1 MSLRLPS
8 LLICCGIVLAGAAQA
23 THAAQPFPERPI
35 TIVVP
40 FPPGGGPDN
49 VARVA
54 GEKMAVDLK
63 QPIIV
68 DNRPG
73 VSGMAGAAHVA
84 RAAPD
89 GYTLLMTP
97 MTLVIAPHVLPEG
110 VGKQVDVLH
119 DLEPIGQAARSELVL
134 VARPDL
140 GAADARG
147 LVALLRGKA
156 GLTYSS
162 SGNGSAPHI
171 AGELFKRAAGVDMLH
186 VPYKGVQPALAD
198 VLGGHIA
205 LSFVPVSA
213 ALSHLQAGKL
223 KALGLAMAQ
232 RSPLLP
238 DVPTLGEQG
247 FPGIEMNGWYG
258 LFAPRGTPAAVVD
271 RLSASL
277 RAALA
282 DGEVQRRILAAGD
295 VPAASTA
302 GQFSATVRA
311 DYQRFG
317 RIIRELNIAGN

>member
-1 MSLRLPS
+1 MNLRLPS

-23 THAAQPFPERPI
+23 ARAAQPFPERPI
-35 TIVVP
+35 SVVVP

-49 VARVA
+49 VARVV
-54 GEKMAVDLK
+54 GEKMAADLK
-63 QPIIV
+63 QPVIV

-84 RAAPD
+84 RSAPD
-89 GYTLLMTP
+89 GHTLLMTP
-97 MTLVIAPHVLPEG
+97 MTLVIAPHVLPAG
-110 VGKQVDVLH
+110 VGKQVDVIH
-119 DLEPIGQAARSELVL
+119 DFEPVGQAARSELVL

-140 GAADARG
+140 GASNAG
-147 LVALLRGKA
+147 ELVSLLRRKA
-156 GLTYSS
+156 GLSYSS

-171 AGELFKRAAGVDMLH
+171 AGELFKRVAGVDMLH
-186 VPYKGVQPALAD
+186 VPYKGVQPALSD

-258 LFAPRGTPAAVVD
+258 LFAPKGTPAAVVD
-271 RLSASL
+271 RLNAAL

-282 DGEVQRRILAAGD
+282 DSGVERRILAAGD
-295 VPAASTA
+295 VPASSTVE
-302 GQFSATVRA
+302 QFSATVRA

-317 RIIRELNIAGN
+317 GIIAELKIEGN